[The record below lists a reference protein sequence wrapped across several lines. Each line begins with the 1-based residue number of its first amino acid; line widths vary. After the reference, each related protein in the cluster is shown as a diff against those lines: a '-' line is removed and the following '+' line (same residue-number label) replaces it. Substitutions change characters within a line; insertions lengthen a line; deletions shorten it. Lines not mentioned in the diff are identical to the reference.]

1 MGKGE
6 KKIFLGDEDM
16 LDGAGWEDGGART
29 FVPSH
34 LLGGETTTTAVRGKG
49 ERGDFEKPNQ
59 TRYGKTQWNPRDQQ
73 RLFKIETGDSAARL
87 ERVRQSAS

>member
-1 MGKGE
+1 MGKGA

-59 TRYGKTQWNPRDQQ
+59 TRVEKTLWNPRDQR

>member
-1 MGKGE
+1 MWERERRK
-6 KKIFLGDEDM
+6 FLGDEDM

-49 ERGDFEKPNQ
+49 EGGISKNPTKQDMEKLNGIQ
-59 TRYGKTQWNPRDQQ
+59 GINRAFLKL
-73 RLFKIETGDSAARL
+73 RLETGLPD
-87 ERVRQSAS
+87 